1 MLSRIFTY
9 SIKNIFRNK
18 FLSFSSVLVIML
30 LMFFINILLVIQNI
44 SFKIIDTVND
54 KWTISLYLK
63 EKYDKDSVEVV
74 TLMNGIKKIST
85 NIGVNYTGK
94 EDALEL
100 MRTREP
106 DLVKIIES
114 QNPLP
119 NSIRISNVWM
129 EEYGEVNYL
138 IQSKLYM
145 FDWNLEWEKDKDKV
159 DNSFSKV
166 DKYSS
171 YNSQYEKIIWIVDYL
186 VVLRVSLYIIIW
198 MFLFSISIIIYSII
212 GNFIYHYRNEI
223 YITRLVWWSKI
234 FIYWPFWLQ
243 WMIYALFWALFWI
256 ALFFIGLELINLLL
270 DKGYDLSFVLWEY
283 QLLFLLEVFVL
294 IVIWWVSGLV
304 SSRKYLNNN

>member
-1 MLSRIFTY
+1 MLTRIFTY

-54 KWTISLYLK
+54 KGTIALYLK
-63 EKYDKDSVEVV
+63 DKYDKNSVEVV
-74 TLMNGIKKIST
+74 TLMNGIKKIAD
-85 NIGVNYTGK
+85 NINVNYTWK

-106 DLVKIIES
+106 DLVKIIER

-119 NSIRISNVWM
+119 NSIRIWNVWM
-129 EEYGEVNYL
+129 EKYGDVNYL

-145 FDWNLEWEKDKDKV
+145 FDGSLKWE
-159 DNSFSKV
+159 NSDDSVSITKA

-171 YNSQYEKIIWIVDYL
+171 YNSQYEKIIWVVEDL
-186 VVLRVSLYIIIW
+186 VALRISLYIIIW
-198 MFLFSISIIIYSII
+198 MFLFSIAIIIYSII
-212 GNFIYHYRNEI
+212 GNFIYHYRDEI
-223 YITRLVWWSKI
+223 YITRLVWGSKI

-243 WMIYALFWALFWI
+243 WVLYAFTWAILGILLFYTSLRTVNFM
-256 ALFFIGLELINLLL
+256 LEKNYNL
-270 DKGYDLSFVLWEY
+270 GYAFWEY
-283 QLLFLLEVFVL
+283 QLVFILEIVVL
-294 IVIWWVSGLV
+294 MVIWWVSGLV
-304 SSRKYLNNN
+304 SSKKYLNNN

>member
-1 MLSRIFTY
+1 MFTRIFTY

-54 KWTISLYLK
+54 KGTIALYLK
-63 EKYDKDSVEVV
+63 DKYDKNSVEVV
-74 TLMNGIKKIST
+74 TLMNGIKKIAD
-85 NIGVNYTGK
+85 NINVNYTWK

-106 DLVKIIES
+106 DLVKIIER

-119 NSIRISNVWM
+119 NSIRIWNVWM
-129 EEYGEVNYL
+129 EKYGDVNYL

-145 FDWNLEWEKDKDKV
+145 FDGSLKWE
-159 DNSFSKV
+159 NSDDSVSITKA

-171 YNSQYEKIIWIVDYL
+171 YNSQYEKIIWVVEDL
-186 VVLRVSLYIIIW
+186 VALRISLYIIIW
-198 MFLFSISIIIYSII
+198 MFLFSIAIIIYSII
-212 GNFIYHYRNEI
+212 GNFIYHYRDEI
-223 YITRLVWWSKI
+223 YITRLVWGSKI

-243 WMIYALFWALFWI
+243 WVLYAFTWAILGILLFYTSLRTVNFM
-256 ALFFIGLELINLLL
+256 LEKNYNL
-270 DKGYDLSFVLWEY
+270 GYAFWEY
-283 QLLFLLEVFVL
+283 QLVFILEIVVL
-294 IVIWWVSGLV
+294 MVIWWVSGLV
-304 SSRKYLNNN
+304 SSKKYLNNN

>member
-1 MLSRIFTY
+1 MFTRIFTY

-54 KWTISLYLK
+54 KGTIALYLK
-63 EKYDKDSVEVV
+63 DKYDKNSVEVV
-74 TLMNGIKKIST
+74 TLMNGIKKIADDI
-85 NIGVNYTGK
+85 NVNYTWK

-106 DLVKIIES
+106 DLVKIIER

-119 NSIRISNVWM
+119 NSIRIWNVWM
-129 EEYGEVNYL
+129 EKYGDVNYL

-145 FDWNLEWEKDKDKV
+145 FDGSLKWE
-159 DNSFSKV
+159 NSDDSVSITKA

-171 YNSQYEKIIWIVDYL
+171 YNSQYEKIIWVVEDL
-186 VVLRVSLYIIIW
+186 VALRISLYIIIW
-198 MFLFSISIIIYSII
+198 MFLFSIAIIIYSII
-212 GNFIYHYRNEI
+212 GNFIYHYRDEI
-223 YITRLVWWSKI
+223 YITRLVWGSKI

-243 WMIYALFWALFWI
+243 WVLYAFTWAILGILLFYTSLRTVNFM
-256 ALFFIGLELINLLL
+256 LEKNYNL
-270 DKGYDLSFVLWEY
+270 GYAFWEY
-283 QLLFLLEVFVL
+283 QLVFILEIVVL
-294 IVIWWVSGLV
+294 MVIWWVSGLV
-304 SSRKYLNNN
+304 SSKKYLNNN

>member
-1 MLSRIFTY
+1 MFTRIFTY

-54 KWTISLYLK
+54 KGTIALYLK
-63 EKYDKDSVEVV
+63 DKYDKNSVEVV
-74 TLMNGIKKIST
+74 TLMNGIKKIADDI
-85 NIGVNYTGK
+85 NVNYTWK

-106 DLVKIIES
+106 DLVKIIER

-119 NSIRISNVWM
+119 NSIRIWNVWM
-129 EEYGEVNYL
+129 EKYGDVNYL

-145 FDWNLEWEKDKDKV
+145 FDGSLKWE
-159 DNSFSKV
+159 NSDDSVSITKA

-171 YNSQYEKIIWIVDYL
+171 YNSQYEKIIWVVEDL
-186 VVLRVSLYIIIW
+186 VALRISLYIIIW
-198 MFLFSISIIIYSII
+198 MFLFSIAIIIYSII

-223 YITRLVWWSKI
+223 YITRLVWGSKI

-243 WMIYALFWALFWI
+243 WVFYAFTWAILGILLFYTSLRTVNFM
-256 ALFFIGLELINLLL
+256 LEKNYNL
-270 DKGYDLSFVLWEY
+270 GYAFWEY
-283 QLLFLLEVFVL
+283 QLVFILEIVVL
-294 IVIWWVSGLV
+294 MVIWWVSGLV
-304 SSRKYLNNN
+304 SSKKYLNNN